1 MMKDDEAS
9 QRRIAV
15 NSTVRRSPTEAL
27 LFDSGGPRHLH
38 EINFAICEFDRAGSP
53 GHFSLTN
60 QRTAIA
66 NN

>member
-15 NSTVRRSPTEAL
+15 HSSLRRSPLEAL

-38 EINFAICEFDRAGSP
+38 EINLAICEFDRAGSP

-60 QRTAIA
+60 QRTAIG
-66 NN
+66 ND